1 MPFKISAKLDGM
13 GAVMRRLAAIKQGAR
28 NRILRKALNAAARPM
43 QQTAKELAPKES
55 GLLRRSITV
64 KVQTTGKGEVVALI
78 GPKRGLKKSV
88 KVKKDRVYRQRGR
101 LTLRI
106 RNPLA
111 QYLVMVRDPVR
122 YAHLVE
128 KGTVSRQAKPFLQPA
143 FDRNKSQAESTIA
156 RIVGE
161 EIEKLARK

>member
-1 MPFKISAKLDGM
+1 MPFTVTAKLDGLD
-13 GAVMRRLAAIKQGAR
+13 AVLRRLASLKQGVR
-28 NRILRKALNAAARPM
+28 NRILRKALTAAARPM

-64 KVQTTGKGEVVALI
+64 KVQTTGKGEVVAKI

-88 KVKKDRVYRQRGR
+88 KIRKDRVFRQRGR
-101 LTLRI
+101 RTVKVARPTGEQLSML
-106 RNPLA
+106 
-111 QYLVMVRDPVR
+111 RDPVR

-128 KGTVSRQAKPFLQPA
+128 KGTVMRQAKPFLQPA
-143 FDRNKSQAESTIA
+143 FDQNKAQAESTIA